1 MTKCL
6 SFHQIILE
14 FTDMA
19 STQMPKNW
27 TKISRYDK
35 LNYFVLCGYGPGP
48 ICSNGGSYFHDQV
61 VTVHFCETKEGSHR
75 RRKSKTFSLY
85 NKAAVGMEGKNLFSR
100 LRTRINCNC
109 SYKHYVVEWKG
120 LDFCSYILCILQKL
134 VGVSYIY

>member
-1 MTKCL
+1 MEQPNEQCCTVRPTQNNKMFFEAKHLEMTNCL

-61 VTVHFCETKEGSHR
+61 VNSAF
-75 RRKSKTFSLY
+75 L
-85 NKAAVGMEGKNLFSR
+85 
-100 LRTRINCNC
+100 
-109 SYKHYVVEWKG
+109 
-120 LDFCSYILCILQKL
+120 
-134 VGVSYIY
+134 